1 MEDTLLYAQFFF
13 IFVAGVIVGRI
24 TMAIQYAV
32 MNPTKKHDIAVNTQ
46 QQYKKPFLSKREN
59 KLYTS
64 GDTATIIK
72 PLNASDLKSR
82 F

>member
-1 MEDTLLYAQFFF
+1 MADTLLYAQFFF
-13 IFVAGVIVGRI
+13 IFVAGVIIGRI
-24 TMAIQYAV
+24 TMAIQYAI
-32 MNPTKKHDIAVNTQ
+32 MKPAKKYDSTTNTQ
-46 QQYKKPFLSKREN
+46 QEYKKSFLSKGAN

>member
-32 MNPTKKHDIAVNTQ
+32 MNPAKKHDRVTNTHQ
-46 QQYKKPFLSKREN
+46 EYKKSFLSKGTN

-72 PLNASDLKSR
+72 PLDTSDLKSR